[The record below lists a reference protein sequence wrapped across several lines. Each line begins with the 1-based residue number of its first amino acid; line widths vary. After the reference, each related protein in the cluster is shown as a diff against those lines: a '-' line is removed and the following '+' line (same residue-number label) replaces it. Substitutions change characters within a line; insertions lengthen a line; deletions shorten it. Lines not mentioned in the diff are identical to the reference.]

1 MAAHKKMT
9 IIFVYVRQGPNI
21 CSKQT
26 CPVECEDTEILCTGS
41 KDYRGCKIEDTCVP
55 KGTDN
60 SGEYVLE
67 GSGVCLASEDRSG
80 WRGLGGCCLFMA
92 SEGISLCLGE
102 VLKNKF

>member
-1 MAAHKKMT
+1 MVVEPEVCEKSKKQ
-9 IIFVYVRQGPNI
+9 FL
-21 CSKQT
+21 SF
-26 CPVECEDTEILCTGS
+26 LS
-41 KDYRGCKIEDTCVP
+41 
-55 KGTDN
+55 TDN

-67 GSGVCLASEDRSG
+67 GSGVCLASDDKSG